1 MNQLV
6 DHGLPL
12 VQLREQ
18 RRDLIVS
25 LQRTSSPISGWQL
38 MQIAA
43 IQRAL
48 KACEEVIV
56 DLDAEAQVDVASLAV
71 EHNVVHLRHL

>member
-1 MNQLV
+1 MDLLI

-43 IQRAL
+43 IQQAL
-48 KACEEVIV
+48 EACEEVIV
-56 DLDAEAQVDVASLAV
+56 DLDAEAQVIASLAAG
-71 EHNVVHLRHL
+71 HNVVHLHL

>member
-1 MNQLV
+1 MNHLV

-25 LQRTSSPISGWQL
+25 LQRTLGPISGWQL
-38 MQIAA
+38 MQIASLQQA
-43 IQRAL
+43 IT
-48 KACEEVIV
+48 ACEEVLV
-56 DLDAEAQVDVASLAV
+56 DLDAEAGAGASVAQ
-71 EHNVVHLRHL
+71 HNVVSLRNL

>member
-43 IQRAL
+43 IQQAL

>member
-25 LQRTSSPISGWQL
+25 LQRTRGPISGWQL

-43 IQRAL
+43 LQQVIS
-48 KACEEVIV
+48 ACEEVLE
-56 DLDAEAQVDVASLAV
+56 DLEAGAEASKAI
-71 EHNVVHLRHL
+71 EHNVVCLRAL

>member
-1 MNQLV
+1 MDLLV

-25 LQRTSSPISGWQL
+25 LQRTRGPISGWQL

-43 IQRAL
+43 LQQVIR
-48 KACEEVIV
+48 ACEEVLD
-56 DLDAEAQVDVASLAV
+56 DLDAEAEASAMF
-71 EHNVVHLRHL
+71 EHNVVCLRAL

>member
-1 MNQLV
+1 MRHLV

-25 LQRTSSPISGWQL
+25 LQRTLGPISGRQL

-43 IQRAL
+43 LQQVIS
-48 KACEEVIV
+48 ACEEVLV
-56 DLDAEAQVDVASLAV
+56 DLDAATEVDAGDLPA
-71 EHNVVHLRHL
+71 EHNVVYLRNL